1 MRLGC
6 FFFVSLRASRFA
18 SVGHVVD
25 EDTHTF
31 GFPQIPNVIEKTV
44 KQPTRGAR
52 ADAARDARFVFSSFS
67 GFALPRRARQKN
79 ANREPRRKT
88 KPRKR
93 VEASLASLVVPRAER
108 RQLELILRNQQ
119 KSAAKADQ
127 GFGGV

>member
-1 MRLGC
+1 VLNG
-6 FFFVSLRASRFA
+6 V
-18 SVGHVVD
+18 
-25 EDTHTF
+25 
-31 GFPQIPNVIEKTV
+31 EKEERV
-44 KQPTRGAR
+44 PGVAR
-52 ADAARDARFVFSSFS
+52 KTNT
-67 GFALPRRARQKN
+67 QKN

-119 KSAAKADQ
+119 KSAAEADQ